1 MKTTPPYAP
10 PAAQSASRVLR
21 RVGFMALATA
31 PLFSQFS
38 RRGFVIVVPF
48 GAILLILAQLI
59 ESDGDEPFAQMRASL
74 GNVCAWPVLFFIG
87 WAGLSLVWTPFVA
100 EASVRYANLVALSL
114 MLFATIQSLNGHIR
128 TTNLNLLPIGLAASL
143 VLALFVIWQN
153 YIRDE
158 IPTENMTLERL
169 PVVSAVLMIPITGW
183 LLSRKK
189 YVIWLAL
196 LLATGLTLVLLEAV
210 TALTALALALIVYGL
225 AMMRPALARGLTMTG
240 TALLMLIAPLL
251 PFLLRPLTKWVYGAG
266 DVTLEMLRAW
276 GRLVQKDPLRLL
288 TGHGFDVS
296 MRAKAAGFIEPTA
309 PRGLLFEIWYELG
322 FLGVFA
328 LSCIFVLTIRYTR
341 QLAPSLAASF
351 LASLVVCFV
360 FAVAGQA
367 SMQAWWLTLIGLLMI
382 HLVALAH
389 GHYHTRRPVSMR
401 PDPLTRPTL

>member
-1 MKTTPPYAP
+1 
-10 PAAQSASRVLR
+10 
-21 RVGFMALATA
+21 MALATA

-87 WAGLSLVWTPFVA
+87 WAGLSLIWTPFVA
-100 EASVRYANLVALSL
+100 EASIRYANLVALSL

-169 PVVSAVLMIPITGW
+169 PVVSSVLMIPITGW

-225 AMMRPALARGLTMTG
+225 AMMRPALARGLTMAG